1 MEISKNDTKNLQG
14 VAILFMLLLHLFCR
28 KEVNGLYD
36 TFPTVNGIPLI
47 YYVGLFGDAC
57 VSIYCFASGY
67 GLFRTYAKEQT
78 YSTKKN
84 FARIFKLLINYWI
97 VLLLFVGI
105 GFIVGRTEAFSGGIG
120 AFLLNFFVLSNSYNG
135 AWWFLQTYIILVFL
149 SPMLSTL
156 VKKYSSFSLLLISGS
171 VYLISYIQRIKHVV
185 NFGDNIVLSMFV
197 DAAVLVGTSLF
208 PFIVGCLFAKE
219 KIYSKLYDRFYRMS
233 YKNFFCLTGIL
244 MLVIIHSFYESL
256 IIAPLTAIS
265 FICFFN
271 LMDKSMFVKKVLT
284 FLGDHSTNI
293 WLTHMFFYISIFPEL
308 TFAPKY
314 PILIFVWLV
323 ILCLISSFVINVMYK
338 PIIRIINK
346 KDSILSRDYHRAIS

>member
-1 MEISKNDTKNLQG
+1 LEISKNDTKNLQG

-36 TFPTVNGIPLI
+36 TFPTINGIPLI

-67 GLFRTYAKEQT
+67 GLFTIYDKEQK

-84 FARIFKLLINYWI
+84 FMRIFKLLINYWI
-97 VLLLFVGI
+97 VLLLFVVI
-105 GFIVGRTEAFSGGIG
+105 GFTVGRTEAFSGGIG

-149 SPMLSTL
+149 SPMLIAL
-156 VKKYSSFSLLLISGS
+156 VKKYNSLSVLLISG
-171 VYLISYIQRIKHVV
+171 VIYLISYIQRIKHVIA
-185 NFGDNIVLSMFV
+185 FGDNIVLSMSV
-197 DAAVLVGTSLF
+197 EATVLVGTSLL
-208 PFIVGCLFAKE
+208 PFIVGCVFAKE
-219 KIYSKLYDRFYRMS
+219 KIYSKLYDRFYRVP
-233 YKNFFCLTGIL
+233 YKNLFCLIGIL
-244 MLVIIHSFYESL
+244 MLVIIHSLYESL
-256 IIAPLTAIS
+256 IIAPFTAIS

-271 LMDKSMFVKKVLT
+271 LMDKNIFIKKILT
-284 FLGDHSTNI
+284 FLGNHSTNI

-308 TFAPKY
+308 TFFPKY

-323 ILCLISSFVINVMYK
+323 ILCLISSFVINSMYK
-338 PIIRIINK
+338 PIIRILDK
-346 KDSILSRDYHRAIS
+346 KNSILSKDYHRTVG